1 MILSD
6 FDLRNYI
13 KSGRLK
19 IEPFSEEI
27 IRENG
32 LDLRLGNTI
41 ARLRKISKVFDYRS
55 AANINDYY
63 VIEKGE
69 YFIIEPNERVLL
81 HTLEYIKL
89 PPELMGFVNLR
100 STYARLGLSIPPCIA
115 EDTIVMDPL
124 KGPTKAINAE
134 NVFSIDV
141 ESNAPLHAPT
151 RKYVNNYLGSMIK
164 IGTKLSEIV
173 TTPNHKFLRFNPALT
188 IEEAYA
194 ALLNKGD
201 LLATIRYFPETS
213 IGYQILEPYPSL
225 RVKITNKLSSKI
237 RDKIYEYNLTLSKTA
252 KMFNKHK
259 SYLINLL
266 NGIYGVK
273 WEFLEELLTM
283 LKIPIEEYLNE
294 VLFYSKKTGKYL
306 PLTTLYKRIDKD
318 IAYIVGYIVG
328 DGGLSRIKGRKN
340 VRLCLTDKNREMLEK
355 IVSILRKKFG
365 LLADDL
371 KIECVKEKYRL
382 CFLTILAKTFLF
394 NFESGLRRSTIREV
408 PEKIL
413 MSPNNIIAS
422 FIAGFFDAKGY
433 SSSITTYFSTSSRVL
448 AFQIQLLLLRLG
460 ILSRVIAKKTIWK
473 WYEIIIQG
481 KENVEL
487 FRNKV
492 GRYCSKPVEPIIKR
506 EIFDKIPL
514 NYTIIEVL
522 KKLPYSDI
530 DVRRKISNYIRRQ
543 KIPRNRIELVV
554 KKLLEYEPPGYVDA
568 LRDLMRLSKW
578 FWDTVR
584 YTEKVHYGHDGG
596 KIVDWETPTHHYAA
610 GIYVTHNTIIDGGFE
625 GQLTIELVGGAFPVK
640 LYAGERFIH
649 VVFAKLTSPVEKPYT
664 GKYQG
669 QRGVMLPK
677 F

>member
-41 ARLRKISKVFDYRS
+41 ARLKRIDKVFDCK
-55 AANINDYY
+55 NIGNIRDYY
-63 VIEKGE
+63 IVEKGK
-69 YFIIEPNERVLL
+69 YFTIEPSERVLL

-115 EDTIVMDPL
+115 EDTIVMDPF

-134 NVFSIDV
+134 NVFSIDL
-141 ESNAPLHAPT
+141 ESNASFYAST

-164 IGTKLSEIV
+164 IRTKLSEIV

-194 ALLNKGD
+194 AILNKGD
-201 LLATIRYFPETS
+201 LLAAIRCFPETS
-213 IGYQILEPYPSL
+213 TEYQILEPYPGL
-225 RVKITNKLSSKI
+225 RVKVSNRLSSKI
-237 RDKIYEYNLTLSKTA
+237 RDKIYEHCLTLSKAA
-252 KMFNKHK
+252 KIFHKHK

-266 NGIYGVK
+266 NGIYCVK

-294 VLFYSKKTGKYL
+294 IMFYSRKTGKYL
-306 PLTTLYKRIDKD
+306 PLTILHKRVDED
-318 IAYIVGYIVG
+318 IAYVVGYIVG
-328 DGGLSRIKGRKN
+328 DGGLSNLKNRKN
-340 VRLCLTDKNREMLEK
+340 ARLCLTDKNREILEK
-355 IVSILRKKFG
+355 IAIILRKKFG
-365 LLADDL
+365 PLTNDL
-371 KIECVKEKYRL
+371 KIERIEKKYRL
-382 CFLTILAKTFLF
+382 CFPTILAKTFLF
-394 NFESGLRRSTIREV
+394 NFESGLKRSTAREV

-413 MSPNNIIAS
+413 ISPNNIIAS
-422 FIAGFFDAKGY
+422 FIAGFFDAEGY
-433 SSSITTYFSTSSRVL
+433 SSNITTYFSTSSKVL
-448 AFQIQLLLLRLG
+448 AFQIQLLLLKLG
-460 ILSRVIAKKTIWK
+460 ILSRVVTKKTAWK
-473 WYEIIIQG
+473 RYEIIIQG
-481 KENVEL
+481 KENIEL
-487 FRNKV
+487 FRSKV
-492 GRYCSKPVEPIIKR
+492 GKYCSKPIEPTIKR

-514 NYTIIEVL
+514 NFMIVEVL
-522 KKLPYSDI
+522 KKLPYSDV
-530 DVRRKISNYIRRQ
+530 DVRRKISNYVRRRR
-543 KIPRNRIELVV
+543 IPRNRVELVIE
-554 KKLLEYEPPGYVDA
+554 KLLKYKPPGYNDA
-568 LRDLMRLSKW
+568 LRDLIHLSKW
-578 FWDTVR
+578 FWDTVL
-584 YTEKVHYGHDGG
+584 YTEKASYGYDGG
-596 KIVDWETPTHHYAA
+596 KIVDWETSTHYYVA
-610 GIYVTHNTIIDGGFE
+610 GIYITHNTIIDGGFE
-625 GQLTIELVGGAFPVK
+625 GQLTIELVGGSFPVK

-649 VVFAKLTSPVEKPYT
+649 VVFAKLTSPVEKPYA

-669 QRGVMLPK
+669 QRGIMLPK